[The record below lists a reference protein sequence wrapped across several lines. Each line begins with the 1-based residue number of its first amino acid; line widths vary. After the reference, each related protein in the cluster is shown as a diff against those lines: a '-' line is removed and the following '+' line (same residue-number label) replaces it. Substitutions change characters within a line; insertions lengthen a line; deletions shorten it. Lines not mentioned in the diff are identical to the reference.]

1 MEFRYGISPRS
12 LARWLTFERISAI
25 QAQLGRDVG
34 RVAISRINAELDEIE
49 RATTE
54 CERGERVCHESGRF
68 GVLSCKPLQ
77 T

>member
-1 MEFRYGISPRS
+1 MEFRYGISSRS

-25 QAQLGRDVG
+25 QAQRGGDVG
-34 RVAISRINAELDEIE
+34 RVAISRIVNAELDEIE

-68 GVLSCKPLQ
+68 GVL
-77 T
+77 